1 VKPSAALRSIVL
13 PIGFL
18 PVVRAD
24 QNAQDA
30 AMGEIVNL
38 RRMKKQ
44 RDRDAAAASAKQN
57 RIRHGRTKVER
68 ANDARTEQQR
78 QALLDA
84 LRRGEP
90 RE

>member
-1 VKPSAALRSIVL
+1 LRSIVL

-24 QNAQDA
+24 QTTQDA
-30 AMGEIVNL
+30 VMGEIVNL
-38 RRMKKQ
+38 HRVKKQ
-44 RDRDAAAASAKQN
+44 RVRDAAATSAKQN
-57 RIRHGRTKVER
+57 RTRHGRTKAQR
-68 ANDARTEQQR
+68 ADDARAEILR

-84 LRRGEP
+84 LRRGET

>member
-1 VKPSAALRSIVL
+1 VL

-18 PVVRAD
+18 PVVHAD
-24 QNAQDA
+24 QNTQDA

-38 RRMKKQ
+38 HRMKKRRE
-44 RDRDAAAASAKQN
+44 RDEAAASAQQN
-57 RIRHGRTKVER
+57 RIRHGRTKAER
-68 ANDARTEQQR
+68 ANDKRTEQQR

-90 RE
+90 SK